1 MPSRRSL
8 LLIATAAV
16 AILAVACGSASSND
30 GGNGTAPTDST
41 AEPES
46 PADLARRFGSAWS
59 NTDFSKSSIDFD
71 ELLSGGPGKDGIPAI
86 DDPQFVSISEAD
98 DFLAGQEPV
107 IALELNGDA
116 RAYPIQILIWHEI
129 TNDTVGGV
137 PVTVTFC
144 PLCNSAIVFE
154 REFGGVVYD
163 FGVSGLLRKSDLVM
177 FDRQTE
183 SWWQQFTGEA
193 IVGELT
199 GTLLALVPAS
209 IVSWDDFK
217 ATYPDGQVLSRDTG
231 FARSYGQN
239 PYTGYDTID
248 GNPFLFRGDLDGRL
262 APVERVAAVE
272 LNGETVAYPFSLLE
286 EQIVVHDT
294 IGGEAIVVFFQ
305 PGTTSALDRSTIADA
320 RDVGASGVFRPE
332 AAGQTLTFRADGEKI
347 IDNETGSRWNVLGKA
362 VDGSLAGEELS
373 PIVHGAHFWFAW
385 AAFQPDTRIFQG

>member
-1 MPSRRSL
+1 MLRRRSFL
-8 LLIATAAV
+8 LFATAAV
-16 AILAVACGSASSND
+16 VIVAVACGSAASND
-30 GGNGTAPTDST
+30 AGTDST
-41 AEPES
+41 AEPE
-46 PADLARRFGSAWS
+46 PTVDPVQRFGSAWS
-59 NTDFSKSSIDFD
+59 STDFSKSSIDFS
-71 ELLSGGPGKDGIPAI
+71 ELLSGGPSKDGIPAI
-86 DDPQFVSISEAD
+86 DNPQFVSVAEGD
-98 DFLAGQEPV
+98 DFLAGREPV

-217 ATYPDGQVLSRDTG
+217 ATYADGQVLSRDTG
-231 FARSYGQN
+231 FSRNYGQN
-239 PYTGYDTID
+239 PYAGYDTTD

-262 APVERVAAVE
+262 SPVERVAAVE

-294 IGGEAIVVFFQ
+294 IGGEPIVVFFQ
-305 PGTTSALDRSTIADA
+305 PGTASALNNTFIADS

-332 AAGQTLTFRADGEKI
+332 AAGQALTFRADGEEI

-362 VDGSLAGEELS
+362 VDGPLAGEELS

>member
-1 MPSRRSL
+1 MPGRHSL
-8 LLIATAAV
+8 LLIAIAAV
-16 AILAVACGSASSND
+16 AIVAVACGSAASND
-30 GGNGTAPTDST
+30 AGDGTDST
-41 AEPES
+41 AEPE
-46 PADLARRFGSAWS
+46 PTVDPVQRFGSSWS
-59 NTDFSKSSIDFD
+59 TDFSKHSIDFS

-86 DDPQFVSISEAD
+86 DEPQFVSIAEGD
-98 DFLAGQEPV
+98 DFLAGREPV

-129 TNDTVGGV
+129 ANDTVGGV

-199 GTLLALVPAS
+199 DTLLALVPAS
-209 IVSWDDFK
+209 IVSWNDFK
-217 ATYPDGQVLSRDTG
+217 ATHPDGQVLSRDTG
-231 FARSYGQN
+231 FSRNYGQN
-239 PYTGYDTID
+239 PYTGYDTTD

-262 APVERVAAVE
+262 SPVERVTAVE

-294 IGGEAIVVFFQ
+294 IGGEPIVVFFQ
-305 PGTTSALDRSTIADA
+305 PGTTSALDRSGIADS
-320 RDVGASGVFRPE
+320 RDIGASGVFRPE
-332 AAGQTLTFRADGEKI
+332 AAGQTLTFRADGQKI

-362 VDGSLAGEELS
+362 VDGSLTGEVLS

>member
-1 MPSRRSL
+1 MPSRRSF

-16 AILAVACGSASSND
+16 AILAVACGSASSNGAGD
-30 GGNGTAPTDST
+30 GTSPPDSS
-41 AEPES
+41 AEPE
-46 PADLARRFGSAWS
+46 PTVDPVQRFGSRWS
-59 NTDFSKSSIDFD
+59 TDFSKHSIDFS

-86 DDPQFVSISEAD
+86 DEPQFVSIAEGD

-193 IVGELT
+193 LVGELT
-199 GTLLALVPAS
+199 GTLLELVPAS

-217 ATYPDGQVLSRDTG
+217 ATHPDGQVLSRDTG
-231 FARSYGQN
+231 FSRSYGQN
-239 PYTGYDTID
+239 PYAGYDTTD

-262 APVERVAAVE
+262 SPVERVAAVE

-294 IGGEAIVVFFQ
+294 IGGEPVVVFFQ
-305 PGTTSALDRSTIADA
+305 PGTTSALGGPVIADA
-320 RDVGASGVFRPE
+320 RDIGATGVFRPE

-362 VDGSLAGEELS
+362 VDGPLAGEVLS